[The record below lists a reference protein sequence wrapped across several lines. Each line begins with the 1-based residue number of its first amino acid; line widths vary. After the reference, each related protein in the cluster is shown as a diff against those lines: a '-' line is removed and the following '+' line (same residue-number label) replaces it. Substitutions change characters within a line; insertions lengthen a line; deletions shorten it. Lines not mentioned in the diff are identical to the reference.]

1 MIRFIVI
8 SLWLVSG
15 VARADSEA
23 DRCTAAGIT
32 VFTNACL
39 TWNGVRLNE
48 AVELFQKGCDRP
60 EATATNFYWLGA
72 GEFHRALQ
80 RLGMPPS
87 ATNREA
93 ARRALEAATGALTR
107 AVQMDAGQAES
118 HALLATIYG
127 MQISENWLR
136 AVRLGPRLER
146 ELKMALGNGT
156 NNARVQYLVGTGQFY
171 CASREASWEAALGT
185 LLGAEKLFEAEA
197 GRAPTPLEPRWGHD
211 SCLTFIG
218 LCCEKLG
225 RAAEA
230 AKYFHRALALHPE
243 DGLAIAGLARV
254 TGQRK

>member
-1 MIRFIVI
+1 M

-39 TWNGVRLNE
+39 TWNGGRLNE
-48 AVELFQKGCDRP
+48 AIELFQKGCARP
-60 EATATNFYWLGA
+60 EATATNYYWLGT
-72 GEFHRALQ
+72 GEFHCALQ

-87 ATNREA
+87 AANREA

-127 MQISENWLR
+127 MQIEENWLR
-136 AVRLGPRLER
+136 AIRLGPRLQR
-146 ELKMALGNGT
+146 ELKLALGNGT

-171 CASREASWEAALGT
+171 LACREASWAAALAT
-185 LLGAEKLFEAEA
+185 LRGAEQLFEAEA
-197 GRAPTPLEPRWGHD
+197 STPPSPLEPRWGHD

-218 LCCEKLG
+218 LCYEKLG
-225 RAAEA
+225 RVAEA
-230 AKYFHRALALHPE
+230 EKYFHKALALHPE
-243 DGLAIAGLARV
+243 DGLAIAGLTRV
-254 TGQRK
+254 AEQKK